1 MTDGERRGGSGERK
15 RKGTIQFIF
24 IVITFRIKERYGHSK
39 MRENYDQKCTINER
53 KYFTRQGNVYTV
65 NILHTQSLQ

>member
-1 MTDGERRGGSGERK
+1 MESGEGAPE
-15 RKGTIQFIF
+15 KGKGKGRFNLFF

-53 KYFTRQGNVYTV
+53 RYFTRQGNVYTV